1 MKGKGLLAILGAPKS
16 ADGPSDDIGGEAKRQ
31 AAGELRSALE
41 AKDDDAFAEAFQRMY
56 DLCADGGGDYEDEE

>member
-1 MKGKGLLAILGAPKS
+1 MAGKGLLAILGASKS

-41 AKDDDAFAEAFQRMY
+41 AKDDEAFAEAFQRMY

>member
-56 DLCADGGGDYEDEE
+56 DLCADGGDYEDEE